1 MEVIAT
7 VENGATESS
16 DYTERFTITFKDA
29 GTSSFVAVT
38 AIEGVPTEGTV
49 GTDLTLTGT
58 VKPDN
63 ATNKTIKWS
72 IGSTNNAGASISS
85 NQLSATKAGAVEVIA
100 TVENGATE
108 SSDYT
113 ERFTI
118 TFKVSSRV
126 AARSSIMSA
135 PAMTNAM
142 LLPNIS
148 AQSRAFVTNITLPTQ
163 QTEAGTD
170 FDLSQANVEASGEKD
185 FTIDWIVGRGF
196 AEMPDNHTVRMDT
209 PGQVT
214 MTAVVVDG
222 NADGSVYTQ
231 DFVITFTQPS
241 VTEPEEMTP
250 IMTEREPEEMTPIMT
265 EPEREPEEM
274 TPIVTEPEREP
285 EEMTPIIT
293 EPEQEPEE
301 MTPIITEPEREP
313 EEMTPIVTEP
323 EREPEEMTPIITKPE
338 REPEE
343 MTPIIPQQQ
352 PEEILN
358 TEVTIPITP
367 IDTPVSTSGPS
378 SQQNVMIQSSD
389 ILISVMGSTVT
400 NSDIVLVAK
409 NPDGILYD
417 NAVWS
422 IINDG
427 GTLSS
432 LSKNVLRAEKKGVVT
447 VRVAVGNGIP
457 KFSTKVITIR

>member
-1 MEVIAT
+1 MDGQTGAGVEKEIKIGAQSSGGTTQITNRSVAT
-7 VENGATESS
+7 
-16 DYTERFTITFKDA
+16 
-29 GTSSFVAVT
+29 
-38 AIEGVPTEGTV
+38 
-49 GTDLTLTGT
+49 
-58 VKPDN
+58 
-63 ATNKTIKWS
+63 
-72 IGSTNNAGASISS
+72 ISP
-85 NQLSATKAGAVEVIA
+85 Q
-100 TVENGATE
+100 
-108 SSDYT
+108 
-113 ERFTI
+113 
-118 TFKVSSRV
+118 
-126 AARSSIMSA
+126 SSIMSA

-241 VTEPEEMTP
+241 VTEQEPEEMTS
-250 IMTEREPEEMTPIMT
+250 IITEPEQEPEEMTPIIT
-265 EPEREPEEM
+265 KPEQ
-274 TPIVTEPEREP
+274 EP

-301 MTPIITEPEREP
+301 MTPIVTKPEQ
-313 EEMTPIVTEP
+313 
-323 EREPEEMTPIITKPE
+323 EPEEMTPIITKPE
-338 REPEE
+338 QEPEE

-367 IDTPVSTSGPS
+367 IDTSVSTSGPS

>member
-1 MEVIAT
+1 MEGQTGAGVEKEIKIGAQQPSDTPEVTVIALNPDKASYAVNDT
-7 VENGATESS
+7 ITATATIDGELGSKKVVWSSS
-16 DYTERFTITFKDA
+16 DDNYATVKAQSDSTKADISIKKADTAEKPITITAKVDGQTGA
-29 GTSSFVAVT
+29 GVEKEIKIGAQSSGGTTQITNRSVA
-38 AIEGVPTEGTV
+38 
-49 GTDLTLTGT
+49 
-58 VKPDN
+58 
-63 ATNKTIKWS
+63 TIS
-72 IGSTNNAGASISS
+72 P
-85 NQLSATKAGAVEVIA
+85 Q
-100 TVENGATE
+100 
-108 SSDYT
+108 
-113 ERFTI
+113 
-118 TFKVSSRV
+118 
-126 AARSSIMSA
+126 SSIMSA

-241 VTEPEEMTP
+241 VTEQEPEEMTS
-250 IMTEREPEEMTPIMT
+250 IITEPEQEPEEMTPIIT
-265 EPEREPEEM
+265 KPEQ
-274 TPIVTEPEREP
+274 EP

-301 MTPIITEPEREP
+301 MTPIVTKPEQ
-313 EEMTPIVTEP
+313 
-323 EREPEEMTPIITKPE
+323 EPEEMTPIITKPE
-338 REPEE
+338 QEPEE

-367 IDTPVSTSGPS
+367 IDTSVSTSGPS